1 MLFVGQEIADEDT
14 LIHFLV
20 IQNAFL
26 IVQSAKATF
35 NSTDRH
41 RIHRQSYESSTSSR
55 LKPRARVI
63 ESLDRRLGLLNV
75 VVVLSVL
82 PFCIRVIVR
91 TRRRDSHVRR
101 TGVLFVPFRG

>member
-26 IVQSAKATF
+26 IAKATF

-82 PFCIRVIVR
+82 PFCIPVIVT

-101 TGVLFVPFRG
+101 TGGALRTC